1 MHKRGA
7 TSISS
12 SLPVIIRVRSETLGE
27 RDTDVPSTLD
37 VNSTDST
44 NRYTIHSNT
53 VTSSSQAS
61 YSERL
66 SQGSS
71 STAQL
76 SQQTLSQDVRMG
88 DIDESEDEIEDFDD
102 DIIW

>member
-1 MHKRGA
+1 MY
-7 TSISS
+7 ICL
-12 SLPVIIRVRSETLGE
+12 SLRTIIRVRSEALGE

-37 VNSTDST
+37 ADSIDTT

-53 VTSSSQAS
+53 TTASSQAS
-61 YSERL
+61 YSDRL
-66 SQGSS
+66 SQGSGI
-71 STAQL
+71 TAQL

-88 DIDESEDEIEDFDD
+88 AIDESDDEIEDFDD